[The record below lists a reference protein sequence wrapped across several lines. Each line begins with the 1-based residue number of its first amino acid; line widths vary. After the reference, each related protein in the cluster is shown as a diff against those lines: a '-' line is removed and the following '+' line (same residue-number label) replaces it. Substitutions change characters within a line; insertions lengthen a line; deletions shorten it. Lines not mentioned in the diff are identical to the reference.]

1 MSKDVTACKRR
12 WALAKYPNFA
22 SKGAHQCSLNNK
34 KRIKD
39 LILKKEILVA
49 FSKPNPSSMI
59 SPRSVGVIALGG
71 EDAAPGVSYLCAA
84 VFASSTPA
92 PCIHV
97 RTAFMPAPMGSSFK
111 VLPLLWML
119 SWIPNMKTG
128 TLTLPSRRCAIPF
141 SGAHLP
147 CVKEREGE
155 IWQLSA
161 QVEKSLETSTD
172 PVVSK
177 REKRP
182 QGMWKQDAVF
192 PNVPSVYW

>member
-1 MSKDVTACKRR
+1 MQKKVSFGEVPKLCIQRSASMLTKQQKANKR
-12 WALAKYPNFA
+12 
-22 SKGAHQCSLNNK
+22 LNPE
-34 KRIKD
+34 
-39 LILKKEILVA
+39 KEILVA

-59 SPRSVGVIALGG
+59 NPRSVGVIALGG

-128 TLTLPSRRCAIPF
+128 TLTLPSRLCAIPF

-172 PVVSK
+172 PIVSK
-177 REKRP
+177 REKETAR
-182 QGMWKQDAVF
+182 
-192 PNVPSVYW
+192 NVETRRSFSKCAFGVLVA

>member
-1 MSKDVTACKRR
+1 MV
-12 WALAKYPNFA
+12 
-22 SKGAHQCSLNNK
+22 
-34 KRIKD
+34 
-39 LILKKEILVA
+39 
-49 FSKPNPSSMI
+49 
-59 SPRSVGVIALGG
+59 VIALGG
-71 EDAAPGVSYLCAA
+71 EGSAPGVSYLCAA

-119 SWIPNMKTG
+119 SWIPNMKMG

-161 QVEKSLETSTD
+161 QIERV
-172 PVVSK
+172 
-177 REKRP
+177 
-182 QGMWKQDAVF
+182 WKQTQIPSIPRGKRDRDVF
-192 PNVPSVYW
+192 KECGNKTQFLQMCRQCILVMFPRTSWCFWFRNTERLGRSNMKYHNSLTTFPLNSSFSSSGLS